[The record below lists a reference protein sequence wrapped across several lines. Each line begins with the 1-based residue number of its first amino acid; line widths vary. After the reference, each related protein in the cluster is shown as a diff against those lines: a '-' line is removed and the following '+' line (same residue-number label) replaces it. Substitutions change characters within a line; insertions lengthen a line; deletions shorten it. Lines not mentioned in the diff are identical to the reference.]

1 MDAHEMDA
9 SRAVVRT
16 MQVAHEMMDK
26 RHPKVGRPANR
37 GGTHEPQAAEEE
49 RAVSK
54 QIHTCSK
61 CGGTDHNIL
70 SPKCPEWGKPA
81 TTAKACGY
89 CHRADHLYADCPT
102 AKARRKG
109 KKRAPTSRR
118 EPTPSR
124 NGFAGALAALRVE
137 CAELTQAIVA
147 LEWLEARGR

>member
-1 MDAHEMDA
+1 M
-9 SRAVVRT
+9 
-16 MQVAHEMMDK
+16 
-26 RHPKVGRPANR
+26 
-37 GGTHEPQAAEEE
+37 
-49 RAVSK
+49 SK

-61 CGGTDHNIL
+61 CGSPDHNVL
-70 SPKCPEWGKPA
+70 SPKCPGWGKPT
-81 TTAKACGY
+81 TTANACGY
-89 CHRADHLYADCPT
+89 CHRTDHIYADCPT